1 MIIEVPKGYTF
12 STKKEVI
19 AFEENSMLKLKKRP
33 FKFEYIMYDL
43 TYKLKGNRKCY
54 YCGRIVE
61 PSQITLDHVYA
72 KGLGGPTIPQNMVPS
87 CKKCNEEKENMTP
100 DQFRVYMSL
109 KDDGAKEQFKRE
121 YFKIKMFQIRWL
133 HMLPKEWI
141 SRIPV
146 SSLIVTIDLPDT
158 TTNKYKKINEYYTRC
173 GKFPKP
179 IIVDKNNFVLDGF
192 TVVLYARNNRIK
204 EIPAIVLENVEVIF

>member
-12 STKKEVI
+12 SAKKDII

-33 FKFEYIMYDL
+33 FKFEYIMY
-43 TYKLKGNRKCY
+43 
-54 YCGRIVE
+54 E

-146 SSLIVTIDLPDT
+146 SSLIITIDLPDT

>member
-12 STKKEVI
+12 SAKKDII

-43 TYKLKGNRKCY
+43 TYKLKGKRKCY
-54 YCGRIVE
+54 YCGRVVE

-121 YFKIKMFQIRWL
+121 YFKITWNLIKFKYRVKNRRNLCFKM
-133 HMLPKEWI
+133 
-141 SRIPV
+141 
-146 SSLIVTIDLPDT
+146 
-158 TTNKYKKINEYYTRC
+158 
-173 GKFPKP
+173 GKH
-179 IIVDKNNFVLDGF
+179 
-192 TVVLYARNNRIK
+192 
-204 EIPAIVLENVEVIF
+204 

>member
-12 STKKEVI
+12 SAKKDII

-43 TYKLKGNRKCY
+43 TYKLKGKRKCY
-54 YCGRIVE
+54 YCGRVVE

-100 DQFRVYMSL
+100 DQFRVYEL
-109 KDDGAKEQFKRE
+109 KR
-121 YFKIKMFQIRWL
+121 
-133 HMLPKEWI
+133 
-141 SRIPV
+141 
-146 SSLIVTIDLPDT
+146 
-158 TTNKYKKINEYYTRC
+158 
-173 GKFPKP
+173 
-179 IIVDKNNFVLDGF
+179 
-192 TVVLYARNNRIK
+192 
-204 EIPAIVLENVEVIF
+204 